1 MYSTKIESE
10 ERRRSVKFGTPKENY
25 RLTICVSR
33 FKKKKRKN
41 RNARESR
48 NTENRGQECE
58 GKCNLKTGRIDSGAI
73 EKKNVHFIER
83 RRRNICESFQ
93 RHYGADLTHRMPL
106 FAEAV
111 QPSARSMHETSEAGV
126 AVTLRSVKPT

>member
-33 FKKKKRKN
+33 LKKKKEKIGMRVKVEIPRIED
-41 RNARESR
+41 RNARE
-48 NTENRGQECE
+48 N
-58 GKCNLKTGRIDSGAI
+58 AI
-73 EKKNVHFIER
+73 LRQGVSIAARSKKKNVHFIER

-93 RHYGADLTHRMPL
+93 RHYGADLTHGMPL
-106 FAEAV
+106 FAKAV